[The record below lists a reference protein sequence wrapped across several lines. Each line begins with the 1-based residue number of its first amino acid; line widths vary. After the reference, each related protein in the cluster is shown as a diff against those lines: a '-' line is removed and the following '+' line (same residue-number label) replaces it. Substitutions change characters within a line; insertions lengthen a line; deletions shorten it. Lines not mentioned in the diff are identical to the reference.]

1 MKACHKVEETW
12 NIYLEQSFSV
22 NSVLFKDLFIKAKQN
37 LSDDQ
42 TNGH

>member
-12 NIYLEQSFSV
+12 NIYLVQGFSLP
-22 NSVLFKDLFIKAKQN
+22 SVLIKDLFIKAKQN